1 MAGRKAKRK
10 RTATVADE
18 VEDAIAQE
26 QVSDEYSDAESEN
39 QPASQPIQP
48 SQASQASQP
57 GAAADS
63 TSAAASTATGA
74 DGKKKVL
81 TYNFSE
87 LQQKDLA
94 IWYKENPI
102 FYDKSLTLYKDTD
115 AKEVLYEE
123 KAATLVPKC
132 SRK

>member
-1 MAGRKAKRK
+1 M
-10 RTATVADE
+10 
-18 VEDAIAQE
+18 EDAIAQE
-26 QVSDEYSDAESEN
+26 QVSDAESE
-39 QPASQPIQP
+39 QIEP
-48 SQASQASQP
+48 SQASKP
-57 GAAADS
+57 GAAAASTSAGAS
-63 TSAAASTATGA
+63 TSAAASTVTGA

-94 IWYKENPI
+94 VWYNENVI

-115 AKEVLYEE
+115 AKKALYTA

-132 SRK
+132 SSK

>member
-10 RTATVADE
+10 RPAAVADE
-18 VEDAIAQE
+18 VQDAIAQE
-26 QVSDEYSDAESEN
+26 QVSDAESEN
-39 QPASQPIQP
+39 QPTSQPIQP
-48 SQASQASQP
+48 SQASQP
-57 GAAADS
+57 GAAAAS
-63 TSAAASTATGA
+63 TSAAASTAIGV
-74 DGKKKVL
+74 DDKKKVL
-81 TYNFSE
+81 MYNFSE

-94 IWYKENPI
+94 IWYKENAI

-115 AKEVLYEE
+115 AKKALYEA

>member
-10 RTATVADE
+10 RPATVADQ

-26 QVSDEYSDAESEN
+26 QVSDAESEN

-94 IWYKENPI
+94 IWNKENPI

-115 AKEVLYEE
+115 AKKVLYED
-123 KAATLVPKC
+123 PG
-132 SRK
+132 S